1 MRGMRRL
8 WQSVTERRVWSATV
22 RAWSIAS
29 ALAGALRESQLV
41 FLDARVRPIPRYGY
55 GKPPHPALYE
65 LFDQCRQVYRERL
78 ERFLDFREDIWRIP
92 AVTLDPQE
100 PCWRGQNLWIPA
112 LDAVS
117 LYALLRLLA
126 PRRYVEIGSGYS
138 TRFARRAIR
147 DGGLVTQIIAID
159 PRPRVA
165 VEALCDVILR
175 ERVEDLDLRL
185 FDELEAGDILFIDGS
200 HRCFMNSDVTVIFL
214 DILPRLRRGIIVQ
227 FHDIFLPFDYPPHWG
242 KRYYSEQYLLA
253 VWLLTREPGIEILL
267 PNAFI
272 SQDPELSHIL
282 DPLWEHPMMRGVNRN
297 GASLWIRIA

>member
-1 MRGMRRL
+1 MKTMGP
-8 WQSVTERRVWSATV
+8 RRVIAEWTAWPSVA

-29 ALAGALRESQLV
+29 AVMGTLRESQVV

-55 GKPPHPALYE
+55 GKPPHAALYKV
-65 LFDQCRQVYRERL
+65 FDRQRTAYRERL
-78 ERFLDFREDIWRIP
+78 RSFLRFREELWGIP
-92 AVTLDPQE
+92 IVTGDPQE
-100 PCWRGQNLWIPA
+100 PCWGGGNLWIPA

-117 LYALLRLLA
+117 LYAFLRLFS

-147 DGGLVTQIIAID
+147 DGGLTTRIIAID
-159 PRPRVA
+159 PRPRAAIEA
-165 VEALCDVILR
+165 VCDVILR

-214 DILPRLRRGIIVQ
+214 EVLPRLRRGVLVQ
-227 FHDIFLPFDYPPHWG
+227 FHDIFLPYDYPPHWG

-253 VWLLTREPGIEILL
+253 VWLLAREPGIEVLL

-272 SQDPELSHIL
+272 SQDPELSQVL
-282 DPLWEHPMMRGVNRN
+282 DPLWEHPGMKGVNRN